1 MMSSTPE
8 DKPHEVRTESQ
19 RKDAAEMQTKNE
31 IFFCC
36 FLKEEWVGRQDEVK
50 PGEQS

>member
-31 IFFCC
+31 SFFLL
-36 FLKEEWVGRQDEVK
+36 FFKGGVG
-50 PGEQS
+50 G